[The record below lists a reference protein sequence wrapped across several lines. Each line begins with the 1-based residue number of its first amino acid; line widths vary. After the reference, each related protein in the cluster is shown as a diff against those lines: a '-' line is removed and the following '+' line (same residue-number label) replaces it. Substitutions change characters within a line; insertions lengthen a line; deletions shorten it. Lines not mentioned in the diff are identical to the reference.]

1 VYEALHCTNDF
12 LKNFMILID
21 GKKIAAELREELRQ
35 QVVKLKTQYN
45 KVPGLTVI
53 LIGDMAPS
61 QIYVRMKEKAANEVG
76 LKSEV
81 IRYPEAVEE
90 KTVLD
95 KIEELNNDESI
106 SGILVQLP
114 LPKHIDKQKVI
125 ETILPGKD
133 VDGFHP
139 MNVGNLSS
147 GYESSVPCT
156 PLGCYLMIKK
166 IEPNLSGKKA
176 VMIGRSNLNG
186 KPMAQLLL
194 KENCTVTITHS
205 RTKDLKGE
213 CLEADILVAAV
224 GIPELVKA
232 DWIKKDAIVI
242 DVGINKTDKGIVGD
256 VAFEEVSKVAR
267 ALTPVPGGVGPM
279 TIACLLKNT
288 IECFKRSQK

>member
-1 VYEALHCTNDF
+1 
-12 LKNFMILID
+12 MILID
-21 GKKIAAELREELRQ
+21 GKKAAAELREELKKE
-35 QVVKLKTQYN
+35 VSDLKKKHN

-53 LIGDMAPS
+53 LIGDLTPS
-61 QIYVRMKEKAANEVG
+61 QIYVRNKEKSAKEVG
-76 LKSEV
+76 LKSDV
-81 IRYPEAVEE
+81 IKYPDTVEE
-90 KTVLD
+90 KEVLQ
-95 KIEELNNDESI
+95 KIEELNKDETV

-125 ETILPGKD
+125 ETIDPSKD

-156 PLGCYLMIKK
+156 PLGCYLLIKK

-176 VMIGRSNLNG
+176 VIVGRSNLNG
-186 KPMAQLLL
+186 KPMTQLLL

-205 RTKDLKGE
+205 KTKNLKEE
-213 CLEADILVAAV
+213 CLKADIIVAAV
-224 GIPELVKA
+224 GIPELVKG
-232 DWIKKDAIVI
+232 DWIKKNTTVI

-256 VAFEEVSKVAR
+256 VSFDEVSKNAK

-288 IECFKRSQK
+288 IDCFKRSQI